1 MKTPGGSIIQS
12 RGQGFNKVCSDME
25 TSCINHR
32 LRSHLFIFVLRINKI
47 VYTNARQF
55 RDEIIGL
62 TMEIWMVLVL
72 QQ

>member
-1 MKTPGGSIIQS
+1 MRPEYEIIGDENSRWIDYSIK
-12 RGQGFNKVCSDME
+12 R
-25 TSCINHR
+25 TR